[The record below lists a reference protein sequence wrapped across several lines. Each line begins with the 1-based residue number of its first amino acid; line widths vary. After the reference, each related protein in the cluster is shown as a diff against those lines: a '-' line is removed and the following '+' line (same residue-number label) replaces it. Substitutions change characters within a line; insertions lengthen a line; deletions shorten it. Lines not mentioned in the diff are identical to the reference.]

1 MTDPSPA
8 KFCEQETV
16 NRLTAS
22 PTQFRFENPV
32 CGFLSHFVARVK
44 MQLWRHVA
52 ALVEFVQP
60 QTRIVVKVLSFELL
74 LRWRTIYISD
84 CIFHFWDQLNTSK

>member
-1 MTDPSPA
+1 MCPVDSDWQVTDPSPA
-8 KFCEQETV
+8 NFCEQETV

-52 ALVEFVQP
+52 ALAEFVQP
-60 QTRIVVKVLSFELL
+60 QTRIVGKVLSFELL
-74 LRWRTIYISD
+74 
-84 CIFHFWDQLNTSK
+84 